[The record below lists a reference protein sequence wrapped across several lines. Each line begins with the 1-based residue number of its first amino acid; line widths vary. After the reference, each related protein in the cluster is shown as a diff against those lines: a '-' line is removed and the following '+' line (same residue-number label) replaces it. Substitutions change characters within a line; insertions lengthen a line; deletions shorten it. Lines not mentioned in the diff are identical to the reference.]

1 MAATAEPTNNATH
14 PVRVLLLGR
23 DERAALALR
32 QALESSGCT
41 RFSVLWI
48 ARLTLAVENPEA
60 KSAQLIV
67 LDLGAEPGFE
77 TLTQVRLRFPS
88 VPVVAIGDSDDEALA
103 MRVLATGAHAYLQR
117 AEARPR
123 LLATTL
129 ANALESHR
137 TILQLGSTRERARHL
152 ASHDQLTGLAN
163 RLLFHDQLSR
173 ALAVARRSRH
183 KVAVLYIDLDGFK
196 NINDTLGHAVGDGL
210 LRGIARQI
218 TSCLRESDS
227 AARLGGDEFAV
238 LLPNIQAERDAER
251 VAEKLLAAL
260 NRPIPLRNRSLATTA
275 SIGIALFPK
284 DGSEPD
290 DLLRKADTAMYA
302 TKERGRNAYSLFTQH
317 MNASVLR
324 RASLETGLREA
335 AEKGELLLCYQPQFD
350 VRRERIVGA
359 EALLRWQHP
368 QLGALAPGE
377 FMAVAEESGAIFA
390 LGEWVLREA
399 CLQASRWRTEDHR
412 ELLISVNVS
421 PQQFRDA
428 ALAELVRDTLEDTGL
443 PAGRLEL
450 EITEGCLLEDV
461 EATVRTLQEFKRL
474 GVRIAIDDFGTGYSA
489 LSYLKRLPIDTLKID
504 QSFVRSLAT
513 DPADVTITKTIV
525 RLSQGLRLTTIAEGV
540 ETMEQL
546 LMLASFGCHRMQG
559 FLFGRPAPP
568 EIFRRWLTSPPF
580 RWIKGEAGREGDSS
594 SEP

>member
-1 MAATAEPTNNATH
+1 MAASPEAQSVTSPAI
-14 PVRVLLLGR
+14 RLLLLAR
-23 DERAALALR
+23 EESAARRLR
-32 QALESSGCT
+32 GALEASRSN
-41 RFSVLWI
+41 RFEILWI
-48 ARLTLAVENPEA
+48 PRITQAVEHPDA
-60 KSAQLIV
+60 KAAQIVV
-67 LDLGAEPGFE
+67 LDVGSGPGFE
-77 TLTQVRLRFPS
+77 LLTQVRLRFPS
-88 VPVVAIGDSDDEALA
+88 VPVVVVGESDDEAFG
-103 MRVLATGAHAYLQR
+103 MRILATGARAYLHR
-117 AEARPR
+117 DEARPR

-129 ANALESHR
+129 WNALESHR

-163 RLLFHDQLSR
+163 RTLFQDQLSR
-173 ALAVARRSRH
+173 ALAVARRGRH
-183 KVAVLYIDLDGFK
+183 KVSVLYIDLDGFK
-196 NINDTLGHAVGDGL
+196 AINDSLGHAVGDGL

-238 LLPNIQAERDAER
+238 LLPGLHDERDAAL

-260 NRPIPLRNRSLATTA
+260 NRPIPLRNRALATTA
-275 SIGIALFPK
+275 SIGIAVYPK
-284 DGSEPD
+284 DGAEPD
-290 DLLRKADTAMYA
+290 DLLRKADTAMYV
-302 TKERGRNAYSLFTQH
+302 TKERGRNAYAFFTQD

-324 RASLETGLREA
+324 RASLEAGLREA
-335 AEKGELLLCYQPQFD
+335 AEKREFLLCYQPQFD
-350 VRRERIVGA
+350 VRHERIVGA

-377 FMAVAEESGAIFA
+377 FMPVAEESGAIFA
-390 LGEWVLREA
+390 VGEWVLREA
-399 CLQASRWRTEDHR
+399 CRQAARWRQEDHR
-412 ELLISVNVS
+412 ELLVSVNVS
-421 PQQFRDA
+421 PQQFRDTS
-428 ALAELVRDTLEDTGL
+428 LGELVRDALEDSGL
-443 PAGRLEL
+443 SPGRLEL

-474 GVRIAIDDFGTGYSA
+474 GVRISIDDFGTGYSA
-489 LSYLKRLPIDTLKID
+489 LSYLKRLPIDALKID

-513 DPADVTITKTIV
+513 DAADVTITKTIV

-568 EIFRRWLTSPPF
+568 EIFRGWLTKPPF
-580 RWIKGEAGREGDSS
+580 RWIKGEPPRESDPDG
-594 SEP
+594 EP